1 MAKTEAEKVSQIVE
15 IYMKTAPAEIKDSA
29 VVIADTIF
37 KSCYCI

>member
-1 MAKTEAEKVSQIVE
+1 MAKTEAEKVGKIVE
-15 IYMKTAPAEIKDSA
+15 IYMKTTPAEIKDSA